1 MLNIFQRFKDY
12 THRRDLFVKKDNLK
26 TYNGNIEL
34 NYTKL
39 IMLFALSAIF
49 YSAFVLLSKTIHHI
63 RTNPDLTDVSAWLLG
78 FAQENDGI
86 ELYVMTFAM
95 PIYILSSYIIINYLK
110 INFSFLSK
118 KSISIVCLLPVLVLV
133 ILNLIFKEPLT
144 SMTLVLFVSVI
155 IISCLI
161 IFLSNFRFSIYTK
174 ISVYI
179 SLFIFF
185 TLICLL
191 VSMDPSIFNY
201 SYYIGPANKIL
212 NGEKLGTFYIQYNI
226 IGTFLFAAMQK
237 CNLLIHE
244 MQIVLSILFAVWML
258 LYAKAALLIFK
269 NRSMVGLFLLSLLIV
284 RCLSIW
290 GGPVATPQ
298 VSPIRMDLWVP
309 LLIVVLY
316 FGFQSVI
323 TALAF
328 SVCYLADDV
337 FGFMYL
343 ALYVVILL
351 YHFCHEWYNEKRIR
365 LRIEDIMLLVL
376 PIISYSVHFIV
387 FGSFSSLAGNVYSNF
402 HFGFMPI
409 SEYSSFWLIAWALP
423 ICLYFLCQNKQNRI
437 LYLFILGLACIQL
450 TYFFGRSHE
459 HNLRNISGIT
469 IFIFFLTIDT
479 IYSLS
484 SKKKIILCATVI
496 FVGGIV
502 VNFNSTVIEKVALA
516 ASKIKNKTLID
527 SSPIEKQIALKGE
540 YLKAFDPQK
549 ILVLCDIDSY
559 IIYRLGYNQIG
570 YFSPFYANF
579 STKKT
584 IVFLKDR
591 INNGYRLIVFPPT
604 IVLAFTPDFF
614 NNDPIL
620 VKNKERFVLEA
631 LNENL
636 FEMKLVHY

>member
-1 MLNIFQRFKDY
+1 MLNIFQKFKDY
-12 THRRDLFVKKDNLK
+12 TRRRDLFVKKDNLK
-26 TYNGNIEL
+26 TSNGNIEL
-34 NYTKL
+34 NNAKL
-39 IMLFALSAIF
+39 LVLFVLSAIF
-49 YSAFVLLSKTIHHI
+49 YSAFILLSKIIHSI
-63 RTNPDLTDVSAWLLG
+63 GINPDLTDVSAWLLG
-78 FAQENDGI
+78 YAMENDGI
-86 ELYVMTFAM
+86 ELYVMTFVM
-95 PIYILSSYIIINYLK
+95 PIYILSSYLIINYLE
-110 INFSFLSK
+110 IHFSFLSK
-118 KSISIVCLLPVLVLV
+118 KSISIVCYLPLLVLV

-144 SMTLVLFVSVI
+144 FKTLVLFFSVI
-155 IISCLI
+155 VISCLI
-161 IFLSNFRFSIYTK
+161 VFLSKFRFSIYTK
-174 ISVYI
+174 MSVYI
-179 SLFIFF
+179 GLFVLF
-185 TLICLL
+185 TSVCLL

-212 NGEKLGTFYIQYNI
+212 NGEKLGTFYVQYNI
-226 IGTFLFAAMQK
+226 IGTLLFVAMQK

-244 MQIVLSILFAVWML
+244 MQIVLSIVFAIWML
-258 LYAKAALLIFK
+258 LYTKAALLVFK

-298 VSPIRMDLWVP
+298 VSCIRMDLWVP

-323 TALAF
+323 TASAF
-328 SVCYLADDV
+328 SACYLVDDL

-343 ALYVVILL
+343 ILYVAILL
-351 YHFCHEWYNEKRIR
+351 YHFCHEWYYEKRIQ
-365 LRIEDIMLLVL
+365 LRIEDITLLAL
-376 PIISYSVHFIV
+376 PIISCSIHFIV
-387 FGSFSSLAGNVYSNF
+387 FGSFSSLAGKIYSNF
-402 HFGFMPI
+402 HFGFLPI
-409 SEYSSFWLIAWALP
+409 SEYSSFWLIAWTLP
-423 ICLYFLCQNKQNRI
+423 ICLYFLCQKKQNRI
-437 LYLFILGLACIQL
+437 LYLFIFGLACIQL

-484 SKKKIILCATVI
+484 SKKKVILFATVI
-496 FVGGIV
+496 FIGGIV
-502 VNFNSTVIEKVALA
+502 VNLNSTVIEKVALA
-516 ASKIKNKTLID
+516 ASKIKNKALIG
-527 SSPIEKQIALKGE
+527 SSPIEKQIVLQGE
-540 YLKAFDPQK
+540 YLKSFDPQK
-549 ILVLCDIDSY
+549 IIVLCDIDSY

-579 STKKT
+579 SSKQT
-584 IVFLKDR
+584 IAFLKDR
-591 INNGYRLIVFPPT
+591 INNGYRLIVFPPS

-620 VKNKERFVLEA
+620 VNNRERFVLEA